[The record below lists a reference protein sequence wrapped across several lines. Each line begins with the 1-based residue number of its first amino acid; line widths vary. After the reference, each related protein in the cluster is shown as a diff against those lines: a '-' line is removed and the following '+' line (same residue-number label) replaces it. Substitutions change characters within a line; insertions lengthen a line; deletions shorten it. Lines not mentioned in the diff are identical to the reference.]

1 MSEGM
6 LIWLSEV
13 FGKLIFNLE
22 DQIVEEIASVNAM
35 AVVAGTLVSFMIGWF
50 WYSPKCFGTKWAQG
64 SGVSLEKPEKMPMF
78 PMLAQLVSLFL
89 LALVVG
95 VTANANALTTAILA
109 ILAAAMVTVSG
120 GAWTNKSSFALGVD
134 FFYIVVSGA
143 VMIAAQG
150 IL

>member
-1 MSEGM
+1 
-6 LIWLSEV
+6 
-13 FGKLIFNLE
+13 
-22 DQIVEEIASVNAM
+22 VEEIASVNTM
-35 AVVAGTLVSFMIGWF
+35 AVVAGTVVSFMIGWF

-78 PMLAQLVSLFL
+78 PMFAQLVSLFL
-89 LALVVG
+89 MALVIG

-109 ILAAAMVTVSG
+109 ILATAMVTVSG